1 MLIFEYFCTLKFTS
15 QKNLKYME
23 NDEIEEIFSLLRK
36 AGWNPQLRDDS
47 RPHFENLVQAGTP
60 RDPGEPYSEYY
71 LPRDVVNAR
80 LRFTMDVRGDSM
92 KGANIE
98 DGDTLGVVATV
109 NPSAGDIVIAEI
121 NREIT
126 VKAFFEDED
135 GQRWLVPF
143 NEDFDPIK
151 LTEEMDVRI
160 IGRVEEVT
168 HRVRQN
174 YRDCQRIVNRS
185 KAKRSTRQRP
195 TKEAQEQAI
204 RKVASLVTS
213 ARMWYAV
220 YRVLIDAESELVH
233 KNDFEGF
240 CELVVRLVPEHKHL
254 PTVKGMRSVAVL
266 SFDKPVHQWDER
278 NAPVAGKRFF
288 QYKKVAEETA
298 LMLDEIAA

>member
-1 MLIFEYFCTLKFTS
+1 
-15 QKNLKYME
+15 ME

-60 RDPGEPYSEYY
+60 RDPGEPYYSEYY
-71 LPRDVVNAR
+71 LPRDVVNAH
-80 LRFTMDVRGDSM
+80 LRFTINVKGDSM
-92 KGANIE
+92 EGANIFE
-98 DGDTLGVVATV
+98 GDTLGVVAETTPV
-109 NPSAGDIVIAEI
+109 DGDIVLAEI
-121 NREIT
+121 NRETT
-126 VKAFFEDED
+126 VKAYFEDED

-143 NEDFDPIK
+143 NEEFEPIQ
-151 LTEEMDVRI
+151 LTDDMDVRI
-160 IGRVEEVT
+160 IGRVEEVVK
-168 HRVRQN
+168 HRVRQS

-240 CELVVRLVPEHKHL
+240 CELVVRLVPDHKHL
-254 PTVKGMRSVAVL
+254 PTVKGMRSVAVF
-266 SFDKPVHQWDER
+266 SFDKPYTQWDER

-298 LMLDEIAA
+298 LMLNEKAA